1 MKYDRL
7 TPTME
12 NSRQMTL
19 DEVRLQIENERIT
32 ARLKV
37 MNFMYEEVNHH
48 LDLMVECYGIEALVE
63 LVEAEE

>member
-19 DEVRLQIENERIT
+19 DEIRLQIENERIT

-37 MNFMYEEVNHH
+37 MNFMYEEANHH
-48 LDLMVECYGIEALVE
+48 LDLMVGRFGIEALIE
-63 LVEAEE
+63 MIGAEE